1 MSNMLPFEKVSKAS
15 KKFALEI
22 ADICYEHGKEF
33 GMMLRVVSRQMIQMA
48 EAWEKMEG
56 NKDA

>member
-1 MSNMLPFEKVSKAS
+1 MSNMQPFEKVSKAS

-33 GMMLRVVSRQMIQMA
+33 GMMLRVVSRLLLQMA
-48 EAWEKMEG
+48 DVWEEMEE